1 MRLAWVWMVACALAC
16 GDDDGGADSGT
27 DSGRDAP
34 MTDTNG
40 EDAPEQDGGEDAA
53 VDSSSP
59 DAMPPEAC
67 ALPAPIDED
76 VTYDNTLYVAVGGSG
91 DGSEGDPFGDIEQ
104 AVAAA
109 GPSTRIVVREGTY
122 DAVGSI
128 SPQGEEGRPIKI
140 EGEGDVII
148 DAGGS
153 GNTGWSMSDPRYV
166 VIEGFTIMNSG
177 VHGMN
182 IDDGGTY
189 ETPGEFLVLRD
200 ITIPSAGSGGNND
213 CIKMS
218 GIDDFWV
225 LNSDVAGCDR
235 GEIIDM
241 VGCHRGVIANNA
253 FASPVGNGV
262 QAKGGS
268 SDTIVAN
275 NVFTDIPGRAV
286 NAGGSTGLE
295 FFRPIDAP
303 FEAARIRVV
312 SNLFIRGGTESGT
325 PIAFVGCDACEF
337 LNNTVIEPSGW
348 MARIL
353 QETVDARFVPSRDGV
368 FANNI
373 VVVNIADLR
382 SWFNVGT
389 NTAPDTF
396 RFTNNLWFALDDDGF
411 TGPLYSGGIP
421 NGMNDIVLDPMM
433 VDRAGG
439 DYRLMDESPA
449 IGAGTDVGVL
459 PPDLDA
465 MCYDDPPTLGAYTR

>member
-1 MRLAWVWMVACALAC
+1 MSLGLVLALAC
-16 GDDDGGADSGT
+16 GDDDGDADGGRN
-27 DSGRDAP
+27 DSAVDAP
-34 MTDTNG
+34 G
-40 EDAPEQDGGEDAA
+40 VDAPGVDAPG
-53 VDSSSP
+53 VDAPGVDAPGLDASRP

-67 ALPAPIDED
+67 ALPDPIDTD
-76 VTYDNTLYVAVGGSG
+76 VTFETTLYVEVGGSG

-109 GPSTRIVVREGTY
+109 GPSTRIIVRAGTY
-122 DAVGSI
+122 DRVGSI

-140 EGEGDVII
+140 EAEGDVTI
-148 DAGGS
+148 DAGGG
-153 GNTGWSMSDPRYV
+153 GNTGWSMSDPRWV
-166 VIEGFTIMNSG
+166 VIEGFRIINSG

-182 IDDGGTY
+182 IDDGGSY
-189 ETPGEFLVLRD
+189 DTPGEFLVLRD

-303 FEAARIRVV
+303 FEAARIRVIA
-312 SNLFIRGGTESGT
+312 NLFVRGGTDSGA

-337 LNNTVIEPSGW
+337 LNNTVIEPTTW
-348 MARIL
+348 IARIL
-353 QETVDARFVPSRDGV
+353 QESADARFVPSRNGL

-373 VVVNIADLR
+373 IVMNVADIR
-382 SWFNVGT
+382 AWFNVGG
-389 NTAPDTF
+389 NTAPETF
-396 RFTNNLWFALDDDGF
+396 TFTNNLWFALDDSGF
-411 TGPLYSGGIP
+411 SGPVYSDGIP
-421 NGMNDIVLDPMM
+421 AGTNDIIQDPAM
-433 VDRAGG
+433 VDYAGG
-439 DYRLMDESPA
+439 NYRVMSGSPA
-449 IGAGTDVGVL
+449 DAAGADVGPL

-465 MCYDDPPTLGAYTR
+465 ECYGDPPTLGAYAL